1 MRVGSSNKRND
12 EQKERLRSVY
22 KGGMGKS
29 FTRYLVFNRDVRESE
44 AVCSLCGSISSFRF
58 AFFDLKNE

>member
-1 MRVGSSNKRND
+1 MRSSNKRND

-29 FTRYLVFNRDVRESE
+29 FTRYLVLNRDIRESE
-44 AVCSLCGSISSFRF
+44 AVCSLSMRFDFELQICIFRSQ
-58 AFFDLKNE
+58 K